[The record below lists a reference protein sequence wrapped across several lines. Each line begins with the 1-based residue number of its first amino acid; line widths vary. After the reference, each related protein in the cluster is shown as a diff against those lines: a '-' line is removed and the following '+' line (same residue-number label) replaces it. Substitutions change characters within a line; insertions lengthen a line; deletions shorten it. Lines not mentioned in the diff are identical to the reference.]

1 MKLLFLQP
9 TTMGNKKT
17 RIHHQHLISGRGTTG
32 TARQKY
38 KKMEYNKQF
47 FEKVFSSKRM
57 ERYFLL
63 YPNDENRAIKH
74 YECNLMLAESLYV
87 SLSVLEVTLRNALSR
102 ELETMTGREDWYAI
116 FPTTAGLRSLNR
128 YITEASQH
136 IVARNEQITPSKII
150 AELTLGFWVSLL
162 NSEYERTLWQAL
174 RKAFPYMPKK
184 ERQRKNVS
192 TPLNMFRRFRNRVF
206 HNESICWNLARVEEI
221 HDEMLKVIG
230 WMNCDLPEW
239 VVAQERFESVCSEIR
254 NRMGWK

>member
-1 MKLLFLQP
+1 
-9 TTMGNKKT
+9 
-17 RIHHQHLISGRGTTG
+17 
-32 TARQKY
+32 
-38 KKMEYNKQF
+38 
-47 FEKVFSSKRM
+47 M

-136 IVARNEQITPSKII
+136 IVPRNEQITPSKII

-192 TPLNMFRRFRNRVF
+192 TPLNTFRRFRNRVF

-230 WMNCDLPEW
+230 WMNRDLPEW
-239 VVAQERFESVCSEIR
+239 VVAQERFEIVCSEIR